1 MSTKVYL
8 GVGSNLNREN
18 SLRFAFAKIS
28 PLLKNCKK
36 PSEWKQKAKSGAKEK
51 TSLQKVC
58 QSVRGFAEGRKSMK
72 NFDREKLSK

>member
-1 MSTKVYL
+1 MIYFCFIYFQCANVDKFAHIQAEKV
-8 GVGSNLNREN
+8 
-18 SLRFAFAKIS
+18 
-28 PLLKNCKK
+28 LKNCKK